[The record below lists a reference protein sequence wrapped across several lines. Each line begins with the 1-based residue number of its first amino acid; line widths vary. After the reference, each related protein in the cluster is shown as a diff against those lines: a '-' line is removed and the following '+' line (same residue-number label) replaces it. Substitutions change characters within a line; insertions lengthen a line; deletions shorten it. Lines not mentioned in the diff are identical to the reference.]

1 MSAGPTGPSG
11 PQGDAGPT
19 GPTGP
24 TGLTGPTGIQGRD
37 ALYGQGFYF
46 GTQQLITLPSGL
58 TAGTI
63 VDLNPFNY
71 GSVAPTA
78 APALN
83 YTSGATSATSYTVNG
98 LSDLRA
104 YNRYS
109 DDLVFIDRSGTGYS
123 YAFDLPAGTFHI
135 TAIMSDPLLINVL
148 TFTTDT
154 TLLGTFLALT
164 QYDPTTNVETEIAY
178 GILTDLGVGTSVLQ
192 HYITLTDTTHMGLR
206 LYIRRKDVSAYGN
219 VSVDTGGSS
228 LSLSVIKLM

>member
-46 GTQQLITLPSGL
+46 GTQQVITLSQGDTSGTSVNL
-58 TAGTI
+58 S
-63 VDLNPFNY
+63 PFSY

-135 TAIMSDPLLINVL
+135 TAIMSDPLLVNII

-154 TLLGTFLALT
+154 AALGTFLALT
-164 QYDPTTNVETEIAY
+164 QYDPTTAVETEIAY

-206 LYIRRKDVSAYGN
+206 LYIRRKDASAYGN